1 MPDPVA
7 DPPAPAPGTPTPT
20 PAASGASG
28 GQPPPAQRDDGVID
42 PDDSDDDADLTR
54 DQRQNR
60 LNKRLRRAA
69 VTARERAVT
78 AETELTTLRAKVQ
91 QLEAQ
96 NGSVAKLRQS
106 LLSSAVRAEAAP
118 LVLADALDDTIRLLD
133 LSDLKV
139 GDDGTVDAAK
149 VKEKIEALV
158 KAKPYLAAAA
168 SGAARPLPGGHG
180 APAPGSGHEGFNQLV
195 RQAAG
200 R

>member
-1 MPDPVA
+1 MPDA
-7 DPPAPAPGTPTPT
+7 DPPAPTNGNTPPAPSG
-20 PAASGASG
+20 SGAPPQ
-28 GQPPPAQRDDGVID
+28 QPPPNQRDEGVID
-42 PDDSDDDADLTR
+42 PDDPDDDADLTR

-69 VTARERAVT
+69 VTARERATT
-78 AETELTTLRAKVQ
+78 AETELTALRTRIG

-96 NGSVAKLRQS
+96 NGSVTQLRTS
-106 LLSSAVRAEAAP
+106 LLTSAVRAEAAA
-118 LVLADALDDTIRLLD
+118 LVIPDALDDTIRLLD

-158 KAKPYLAAAA
+158 KAKPYLAAATG
-168 SGAARPLPGGHG
+168 SAARPLPGGHG
-180 APAPGSGHEGFNQLV
+180 APAPGSGHEGFNQLI